1 MSGFKRD
8 GDKRD
13 SGGIASMTG
22 YARAE
27 GGNAAAAWTWEVKS
41 VNGRGLDVRCRL
53 GNGFDRL
60 EPAVRERASVAL
72 SRGSISV
79 SLTYTRSGTA
89 RSVKVNQDLV
99 RQIMAAASEVT
110 GGTGTLSL
118 DSVFA
123 IPGVVEVSEPA
134 ESDADRERADTALVA
149 DLDRAFANLN
159 ASRRAEGA
167 RLKTVLAAQVEEIVA
182 LAAQAAQSA
191 AAQPQAIRQHVQDR
205 VAALIGENTS
215 LSADRLAQEAALL
228 AIKADVREE
237 LDRLTA
243 HAEAGGDL
251 LNAGGAVGRR
261 LDFLA
266 QEFARE
272 ANTLCAKSSDA
283 ELTRVGLSLKA
294 VIDRFRE
301 QVQNL
306 E

>member
-1 MSGFKRD
+1 MADRKKEAGS
-8 GDKRD
+8 
-13 SGGIASMTG
+13 IASMTG

-27 GGNAAAAWTWEVKS
+27 GGNAAATWVWEVKS

-60 EPAVRERASVAL
+60 EPAVRERAAAAL

-79 SLTYTRSGTA
+79 ALTYVRAAGG
-89 RSVKVNQDLV
+89 RSVAVNRDLV
-99 RQIMAAASEVT
+99 RQILAAAAEVS
-110 GGTGTLSL
+110 GGKQSLSL
-118 DSVFA
+118 DAVFA
-123 IPGVVEVSEPA
+123 IPGVVEVNDPV
-134 ESDADRERADTALVA
+134 ESDEERERTDAALIA

-159 ASRRAEGA
+159 AARRAEGT
-167 RLKTVLAAQVEEIVA
+167 RLKAVLIAQVDEIVT
-182 LAAQAAQSA
+182 LGGQASHSA
-191 AAQPQAIRQHVQDR
+191 AAQPEAIRRHVLDR
-205 VAALIGENTS
+205 MAALIGDNTS

-228 AIKADVREE
+228 ALKADVREE

-243 HAEAGGDL
+243 HAEAGRDL
-251 LNAGGAVGRR
+251 LNGGGAVGRR

-272 ANTLCAKSSDA
+272 ANTLCAKSSDS
-283 ELTRVGLSLKA
+283 ELTRVGLALKA

>member
-1 MSGFKRD
+1 MAERKKD
-8 GDKRD
+8 T
-13 SGGIASMTG
+13 GGIASMTG

-27 GGNAAAAWTWEVKS
+27 GGVGTATWVWEVKS
-41 VNGRGLDVRCRL
+41 VNGRGLDLRCRL

-60 EPAVRERASVAL
+60 EPAVRERASAAL

-79 SLTYTRSGTA
+79 SLTYA
-89 RSVKVNQDLV
+89 RSSNTRRVTVNQDLV
-99 RQIMAAASEVT
+99 RQILAAASEVSA
-110 GGTGTLSL
+110 GKQSLSL

-123 IPGVVEVSEPA
+123 IPGVVEVTDPVESE
-134 ESDADRERADTALVA
+134 EERERIDAALIA

-159 ASRRAEGA
+159 SARRAEGG
-167 RLKTVLAAQVEEIVA
+167 RLKTVLAAQVDEIVS
-182 LAAQAAQSA
+182 LAAQAAHSA
-191 AAQPQAIRQHVQDR
+191 AAQPAAIRQHVQDR
-205 VAALIGENTS
+205 IAALVGENTS

-243 HAEAGGDL
+243 HAEAGRDL
-251 LNAGGAVGRR
+251 LNGGGAVGRR

-272 ANTLCAKSSDA
+272 ANTLCAKSSDG
-283 ELTRVGLSLKA
+283 ELTRVGLALKA

>member
-1 MSGFKRD
+1 MADRKKD
-8 GDKRD
+8 T
-13 SGGIASMTG
+13 GGIASMTG

-27 GGNAAAAWTWEVKS
+27 GGVGTATWMWEVKS

-53 GNGFDRL
+53 GPGFDRL
-60 EPAVRERASVAL
+60 EPAVREGASAAL

-79 SLTYTRSGTA
+79 ALTYARSNSA
-89 RSVKVNQDLV
+89 RSVLVNQDLV
-99 RQIMAAASEVT
+99 RQILAAASEVSA
-110 GGTGTLSL
+110 GKQSLSL

-123 IPGVVEVSEPA
+123 IPGVVEVTDPA
-134 ESDADRERADTALVA
+134 ESEDERERIDAALIA

-159 ASRRAEGA
+159 SSRRAEGG
-167 RLKTVLAAQVEEIVA
+167 RLKAVLVAQVDEIVA
-182 LAAQAAQSA
+182 LGSQAARSA
-191 AAQPQAIRQHVQDR
+191 AAQPLAIRQHVQDR
-205 VAALIGENTS
+205 IAALVGENTS

-243 HAEAGGDL
+243 HAEAGRDL

-272 ANTLCAKSSDA
+272 ANTLCAKSSDG
-283 ELTRVGLSLKA
+283 ELTRVGLALKA

>member
-1 MSGFKRD
+1 MADRK
-8 GDKRD
+8 KE

-27 GGNAAAAWTWEVKS
+27 GSAGAATWVWEVKS

-60 EPAVRERASVAL
+60 EPAVRERAAAAL

-79 SLTYTRSGTA
+79 SLTYTRSGSA
-89 RSVKVNQDLV
+89 RSVTVNQDLV
-99 RQIMAAASEVT
+99 RQILAAAAEVS
-110 GGTGTLSL
+110 GGKQSLSL

-123 IPGVVEVSEPA
+123 IPGVVEVADPI
-134 ESDADRERADTALVA
+134 ESDEDRERTDAALIA

-159 ASRRAEGA
+159 AARRAEGA
-167 RLKTVLAAQVEEIVA
+167 RLKAVLVAQVDEIVG
-182 LAAQAAQSA
+182 LGAQAAHSA
-191 AAQPQAIRQHVQDR
+191 AAQPAAIRQHVQDR
-205 VAALIGENTS
+205 IAALVGEHTS

-243 HAEAGGDL
+243 HAEAGRDL
-251 LNAGGAVGRR
+251 LNGGGAVGRR

-272 ANTLCAKSSDA
+272 ANTLCAKSSDG
-283 ELTRVGLSLKA
+283 ELTRVGLALKA